1 MSWIWLLY
9 GTGTGLAIWL
19 SQRVLVSRLYP
30 ERIKAAK
37 RWVAL
42 SAALRW
48 ILSAAVLALAL
59 QEGIGSGLSAFGG
72 LMSAPWLGILSLTV
86 FPLPD
91 DEGILRRT

>member
-1 MSWIWLLY
+1 MRWNWLLY
-9 GTGTGLAIWL
+9 GVGTGLVIWL

-30 ERIKAAK
+30 ERIKAAR

-42 SAALRW
+42 SAVLRW

-72 LMSAPWLGILSLTV
+72 LMSGPWLGILSLTV

-91 DEGILRRT
+91 EDGDLRRT

>member
-1 MSWIWLLY
+1 MSWSWLLY
-9 GTGTGLAIWL
+9 GTGTGLVIWL

-48 ILSAAVLALAL
+48 VLSAAVLALAL
-59 QEGIGSGLSAFGG
+59 QKGIGSGLSAFGG
-72 LMSAPWLGILSLTV
+72 LMSAPWLGILSLAV

-91 DEGILRRT
+91 EERI

>member
-1 MSWIWLLY
+1 MSWNWLLY
-9 GTGTGLAIWL
+9 GTGTGLVIWL

-59 QEGIGSGLSAFGG
+59 EEGIGSGLSAFGG
-72 LMSAPWLGILSLTV
+72 LMSAPWLGILSLTM

-91 DEGILRRT
+91 EDGILRRT